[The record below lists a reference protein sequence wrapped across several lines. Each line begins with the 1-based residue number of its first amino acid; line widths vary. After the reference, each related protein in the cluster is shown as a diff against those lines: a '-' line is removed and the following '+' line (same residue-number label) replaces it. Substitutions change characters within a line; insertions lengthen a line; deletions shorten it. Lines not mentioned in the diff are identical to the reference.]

1 MHMLSDWRLFPP
13 QHRGG
18 VLCVGNFD
26 GVHRGHAKMLSTG
39 RAEATARGKPFTIM
53 TFDPHPHLLLKP
65 EVPRFPLTTLEQRI
79 ALLEAFKPDVLL
91 VVPTTREF
99 LAMGAEGFLRDVVA
113 STDTGIG
120 ATLLVEGRT
129 FTYGQGAKGTVE
141 TLQGEKGGRAFGIE
155 TLIVPTQEA
164 TLTDFTVINVSSSV
178 IRWLI
183 EQGRVADA
191 GRALGRPY
199 TLRGEVVEGARR
211 GRTIGFPTANL
222 RTPQLAPAAGVY
234 AGSATVDGRTCGA
247 AISVGT
253 NPTFEGGRTTIEA
266 HLLDFSGN
274 LYGRTIE
281 VALCRWVREMLV
293 FAGVRPLTDQMRR
306 DVEWTRRVLAAEKK
320 LSQ

>member
-1 MHMLSDWRLFPP
+1 MQRLGDWRLFPP
-13 QHRGG
+13 QYRSG

-26 GVHRGHAKMLSTG
+26 GVHLGHAKMLATG

-53 TFDPHPHLLLKP
+53 TFDPHPNLLLKP
-65 EVPRFPLTTLEQRI
+65 GVPRFPLTTPEQRI
-79 ALLEAFKPDVLL
+79 ELLGAFRPDVLL

-99 LAMGAEGFLRDVVA
+99 LAMGAEDFLRAIVA
-113 STDTGIG
+113 GENNGIG

-141 TLQGEKGGRAFGIE
+141 TLQGERGGRAYGFE

-164 TLTDFTVINVSSSV
+164 ALTDLTLVNVSSSV

-183 EQGRVADA
+183 GQGRVADA

-199 TLRGEVVEGARR
+199 ALRGAVVEGARR
-211 GRTIGFPTANL
+211 GKTIGFPTANL

-234 AGSATVDGRTCGA
+234 AGTATVDGRTYGA
-247 AISVGT
+247 AISVGN
-253 NPTFEGGRTTIEA
+253 NPTFEPGQTTIEA
-266 HLLDFSGN
+266 HLLDFSGD

-281 VALCRWVREMLV
+281 VALAWWVREMLV
-293 FAGVRPLTDQMRR
+293 FAGVGPLTDQMRR
-306 DVEWTRRVLAAEKK
+306 DVAWTRRLLAGERKAR
-320 LSQ
+320 